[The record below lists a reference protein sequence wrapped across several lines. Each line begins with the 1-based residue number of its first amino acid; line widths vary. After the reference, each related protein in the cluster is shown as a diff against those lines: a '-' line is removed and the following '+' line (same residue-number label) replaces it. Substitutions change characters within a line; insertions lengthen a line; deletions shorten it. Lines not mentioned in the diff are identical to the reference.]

1 MKSKK
6 MGATLIGTLLAACP
20 ACTDH
25 NSVNDTRRSITVGG
39 EAMVKVA
46 PDKIVVTFGI
56 ETWDAEITAAKTKN
70 NDILR
75 TAIASIKEL
84 GIPQKEIQTD
94 HLSLK
99 PRYKDG
105 YRSENLLGHFVR
117 NTFIVTLTEAA
128 KVEELVTKALQA
140 GVNHIHGVDFQ
151 TTDLKKYRNQ
161 AREQAVRAA
170 KEKAEKMASV
180 LGQSVGSPILI
191 REGYAGSP
199 WRYYSSWSGWGY
211 GRGEGMS
218 QNVIQSVQN
227 GASEI
232 SDTIALGKIAIRANV
247 NVTFELKE

>member
-1 MKSKK
+1 MRSRVLVAVLN
-6 MGATLIGTLLAACP
+6 ATIMITCP
-20 ACTDH
+20 ACADNKSTHDA
-25 NSVNDTRRSITVGG
+25 RRTIAVSG
-39 EAMVKVA
+39 EALVKVA

-75 TAIASIKEL
+75 TVIASIKEL

-99 PRYKDG
+99 PMYKDG
-105 YRSENLLGHFVR
+105 YRSENILGYFVR

-232 SDTIALGKIAIRANV
+232 SDTIALGKLAIRANV
-247 NVTFELKE
+247 NVTFELEK